1 MFRSGICPDCGSG
14 IYQGMQKC
22 RVCDL
27 DFAQY
32 AHELPAQKSKP
43 AAPPPAPPQAAPP
56 QAAPP
61 QAAPPQY
68 APPPQGYGP
77 PPQGYGPPPSAPPQ
91 APRGG
96 GSGGPV
102 HASLSP
108 IPSAQPIGKPLTSD
122 DIDDLERGSLRP
134 SSFPLTDAEGF
145 DYVRGTPDP
154 MLGSSLSRAA
164 IVVMADAAVVDD
176 PLTLLGMKP
185 TEGHIVRAGINYK
198 RSVTAECDE
207 PQEILL
213 SRTAGNADAAKAL
226 QPAPTSRSAHAAENA
241 LPAGPNFAPAP
252 AARPDHA
259 VPTPDGP
266 RVRGDA
272 PVETPRRAALASAQN
287 TGKPLSHEEME
298 RIERPVL
305 TAQPHSFAEAHDFV
319 FGAPDPLLGACQLKG
334 ANVVMADAAVVD
346 QPLVLL
352 GYPVEHNH
360 VARMS
365 INLRRADAAVVDDV
379 VTLLQRAAPTQAPAA
394 PPSGAPAQA
403 SAQGAPQAVRRPA
416 DPDATA
422 LLDQNA
428 IRAAQAA
435 VAEEE
440 ARAQQQ
446 RRPPT
451 SVAARGGV
459 RPLDEK

>member
-32 AHELPAQKSKP
+32 AHELPPQKTKP
-43 AAPPPAPPQAAPP
+43 AAPVPAPPQAAPQP
-56 QAAPP
+56 QPPP
-61 QAAPPQY
+61 QAPQGY
-68 APPPQGYGP
+68 GAPPPGYGP
-77 PPQGYGPPPSAPPQ
+77 PPGPPPQAQPQ
-91 APRGG
+91 AAARGG
-96 GSGGPV
+96 GSGAV

-108 IPSAQPIGKPLTSD
+108 IPSPQPIGKPLTSD
-122 DIDDLERGSLRP
+122 DIDELERGSLRP
-134 SSFPLTDAEGF
+134 SSFPLTEAEGF

-154 MLGSSLSRAA
+154 LLGSSLSRAA

-176 PLTLLGMKP
+176 PLTLLGIKP
-185 TEGHIVRAGINYK
+185 SEGHIVRAGINYR

-207 PQEILL
+207 PQELLL

-252 AARPDHA
+252 AARPDHTA
-259 VPTPDGP
+259 PTPDGP

-379 VTLLQRAAPTQAPAA
+379 ATLLQRAAPTQAPAA
-394 PPSGAPAQA
+394 APSGAPAHA
-403 SAQGAPQAVRRPA
+403 APQAARRPA
-416 DPDATA
+416 DPEATA

-446 RRPPT
+446 RRPAT